1 MWTGITGAAVRW
13 LPIGLGE
20 QDDRVA
26 IRLPC
31 VEADF
36 VKLVTICT
44 SSSSIDGL
52 HRLLRSNPTLMLFSL
67 GHYYESRQQAPASAR
82 ELVETV
88 SVTLLEAVSTV
99 RIGHGSGIGKRCSEK
114 QLSDWFVEFSRA
126 RSNKKLRRALQKF
139 IQFFGFQKK
148 RQSKQFI
155 LNLVGPDLRADQFV
169 CPGIRRKETSVRLTR
184 RWKEERV
191 SKLPIDELVALGNTV
206 LESSASHAKRLQR
219 DKLASMKQLA
229 YGASHEINNPLAN
242 IASRAQTMLA
252 VETNPEKKYKLGV
265 IYEQAMRAHEMISDM
280 MLFAHPPVARLETT
294 SIRLMM
300 ARVVDE
306 LTPLITRISNCDF
319 RVIISAGVDRAQIDA
334 TQIAVAIKNLVRN
347 SVESLEAS
355 DQQQAEIEIRINRT
369 EPGMLQFIVSD
380 NGSKIRSDI
389 VDHLFDPFFSGREA
403 GRGLG
408 FGLSKVWT
416 IAEMHGGRIE
426 YSAERNFGPQFILSV
441 PQESKVICMG
451 KSLTLTPAK
460 VSRVEPG
467 DGEAA

>member
-1 MWTGITGAAVRW
+1 MRW

-31 VEADF
+31 LDADL
-36 VKLVTICT
+36 VKLVAIST
-44 SSSSIDGL
+44 SSSPVDGL
-52 HRLLRSNPTLMLFSL
+52 HRLLRSNPTLLLFFL
-67 GHYYESRQQAPASAR
+67 GHYRDSQHQVPSSAR
-82 ELVETV
+82 EFIEAI
-88 SVTLLEAVSTV
+88 SVAALDAVSNIQV
-99 RIGHGSGIGKRCSEK
+99 GYGSGVSKKCSDK
-114 QLSDWFVEFSRA
+114 KLSDWFMKFSRA
-126 RSNKKLRRALQKF
+126 RSNKKLRRSLERF

-148 RQSKQFI
+148 RQSKKLI
-155 LNLVGPDLRADQFV
+155 LSLVGKDLRADQFV

-184 RWKEERV
+184 RWLEERG
-191 SKLPIDELVALGNTV
+191 SKLPIDALVALGKTA
-206 LESSASHAKRLQR
+206 LETSASYAKRLQR

-252 VETNPEKKYKLGV
+252 VETNQEQKYKLGV

-280 MLFAHPPVARLETT
+280 MLFAHPPLARLETT

-306 LTPLITRISNCDF
+306 LTPLIDKVSGCEF
-319 RVIISAGVDRAQIDA
+319 RVIIGAGVDRAQLDA
-334 TQIAVAIKNLVRN
+334 TQIAVAIKSLVRN

-355 DQQQAEIEIRINRT
+355 DQQRAEIEIRIDRT
-369 EPGMLQFIVSD
+369 ELGVVQFLVSD

-389 VDHLFDPFFSGREA
+389 VEHLFDPFFSGREA

-408 FGLSKVWT
+408 FGLSKVWA

-426 YSAERNFGPQFILSV
+426 YSAEWEFGPQFILSL
-441 PQESKVICMG
+441 PQETNAICMG
-451 KSLTLTPAK
+451 KSLTLAPATA
-460 VSRVEPG
+460 SRVEPG
-467 DGEAA
+467 EGEAA